1 MDSAVP
7 PDMTRDNVLVGSI
20 EDRGP
25 NEFALYTFHADFANG
40 VFALSD
46 PTIINVDSFTDL
58 CNLGACVA
66 SWVRAS
72 SWLLFRGYSCI
83 AVVSAGTMEL
93 SPWFSTTP

>member
-66 SWVRAS
+66 QLGTSFKLAS
-72 SWLLFRGYSCI
+72 LSGDIHVSRWLSL
-83 AVVSAGTMEL
+83 EQ
-93 SPWFSTTP
+93 WN